1 MQVRQADALILDV
14 VDLHEKDR
22 IVAFLTAEFGQK
34 RGVARSART
43 KFSRFAGQLQ
53 PLAKVRAEWS
63 EKEGRDLVRIRDA
76 QLIRP
81 AALMQESLEGI
92 LLGTYLAEHVAQFAQ
107 EDEPSSHFYRLLDS
121 TLEAMLG
128 GVDPDLAARYLE
140 IWVLRLSGILP
151 VPRECPICGSPLGNR
166 AALLE
171 NDGAIVG
178 MECTEGQT
186 WTPVTEGQLELL
198 RRSGRL
204 SLPDL
209 AKDPPSVETLRR
221 TEDLCKKVR
230 RNFLQA
236 ELRSYRVMK
245 ETLSG

>member
-14 VDLHEKDR
+14 FDLQEKDR
-22 IVAFLTAEFGQK
+22 IVAFLTAEHGQK
-34 RGVARSART
+34 RGVAKSART

-63 EKEGRDLVRIRDA
+63 EKEGRDLVRIREA

-81 AALMQESLEGI
+81 AASLQQDLDGI
-92 LLGTYLAEHVAQFAQ
+92 LLGAYLAEHVAQFAQ
-107 EDEPSSHFYRLLDS
+107 EDEPSSHYYRLLD
-121 TLEAMLG
+121 TTIEAMLG
-128 GVDPDLAARYLE
+128 GVDPNLAARYLE

-151 VPRECPICGSPLGNR
+151 VPRECPHCGSPLKDR

-171 NDGAIVG
+171 PDGAIVG
-178 MECTEGQT
+178 PECADGET
-186 WTPVTEGQLELL
+186 WTPVLGGELELL
-198 RRSGRL
+198 RRTGRL
-204 SLPDL
+204 GLKDL
-209 AKDPPSVETLRR
+209 AEDPPPAETLRR
-221 TEDLCKKVR
+221 TEELCARIR
-230 RNFLQA
+230 RSFLQA

>member
-1 MQVRQADALILDV
+1 MLVRQADALILDV

-81 AALMQESLEGI
+81 AATLQEDLEGI
-92 LLGTYLAEHVAQFAQ
+92 LLGTYLAEHMAQFAQ

-121 TLEAMLG
+121 TLEAMMSG
-128 GVDPDLAARYLE
+128 TDPDLAARYLE

-151 VPRECPICGSPLGNR
+151 VPRECPICGTALGDR

-171 NDGAIVG
+171 NDAAIVG
-178 MECTEGQT
+178 LECTEGQT
-186 WTPVTEGQLELL
+186 WTPVTDGQLELL

-204 SLPDL
+204 SLPAL
-209 AKDPPSVETLRR
+209 AEDPPSRETLRR
-221 TEDLCKKVR
+221 TEDLCTKIR